1 VSTLSHFGHLAPIAL
16 VSSGAPYGIPRF
28 GISHPTAVE
37 TLASGDLFRVVTDG
51 SGFGR
56 TERVEMLT
64 PYPAVLA
71 AIKVCWEG
79 DDPGKSVREVRD
91 DSP

>member
-1 VSTLSHFGHLAPIAL
+1 MDCDPTARDCLDRGNDLAPIAL
-16 VSSGAPYGIPRF
+16 VSSGAPHGIPRF

-37 TLASGDLFRVVTDG
+37 ALASGDWFRVVTDG
-51 SGFGR
+51 SGFGH
-56 TERVEMLT
+56 TEKAEMLT

-79 DDPGKSVREVRD
+79 DDPGA
-91 DSP
+91 

>member
-37 TLASGDLFRVVTDG
+37 AQASGDWFRVVTDG

-56 TERVEMLT
+56 TEKVEMLT

-79 DDPGKSVREVRD
+79 DDPGA
-91 DSP
+91 